1 MHYSVSGMDECVPCN
16 LPLALVDN
24 RCVSGQSIR
33 AMHAFLSKCLVLH
46 SFCDIAKISLSTQE
60 AFFLIFKKAATCSHL
75 PWSKWLQVAASGCK
89 WLLGP
94 SGCKWLQVAASGCWD
109 QVAASGCKWLQLAA
123 GTKWLQVAAIGCWDQ
138 VAASGCK
145 WLQVQETLENFQH
158 SPVEGTGEF

>member
-1 MHYSVSGMDECVPCN
+1 MMHYSVSGMDECVPCN

-75 PWSKWLQVAASGCK
+75 QPLALEQMAASGCK

-94 SGCKWLQVAASGCWD
+94 SGCKWLQ
-109 QVAASGCKWLQLAA
+109 LAA
-123 GTKWLQVAAIGCWDQ
+123 GT
-138 VAASGCK
+138 K